1 MWTHLD
7 NGSCAGQAVGVRTRL
22 ENGLSGFIP
31 TKMIS
36 DKHISSPHERVK
48 VTGKKKSVCVFPKQY
63 SLFFFDFFVFFS
75 GGNDSSLSCDTCE
88 HGAVSVGSHVSFIG
102 SR

>member
-36 DKHISSPHERVK
+36 DKHIRSPHERVK
-48 VTGKKKSVCVFPKQY
+48 VTTQNITPACFQNSILYFLCC
-63 SLFFFDFFVFFS
+63 FVS
-75 GGNDSSLSCDTCE
+75 GGNDPSLSRDTSE
-88 HGAVSVGSHVSFIG
+88 HGAISVGSDLSFIG
-102 SR
+102 SC